1 MNSLFLIAARRA
13 DPMFGSIAV
22 ASPKTVESF

>member
-22 ASPKTVESF
+22 ASQKTVESF